1 MTTITSCA
9 LLTPA
14 PEASPEAQ
22 REALEAFPAGSKRK
36 QVRICYGKP
45 ATVLR
50 LYVKPDLYETIKQ
63 TSEYLGNPSGLDFS
77 MSIIGR
83 RALEKYAEVVSAMSK
98 QEVRTEAKHL
108 CEFYR

>member
-1 MTTITSCA
+1 MTTTTSCA

-14 PEASPEAQ
+14 PEASPEVS
-22 REALEAFPAGSKRK
+22 EAFPAGSTRK

-50 LYVKPDLYETIKQ
+50 LYIKPSLYDTIKQ

-77 MSIIGR
+77 LSILAR
-83 RALEKYAEVVSAMSK
+83 RSLEQYAERVSAMSRS
-98 QEVRTEAKHL
+98 EVRTEAQHL
-108 CEFYR
+108 LDFYR